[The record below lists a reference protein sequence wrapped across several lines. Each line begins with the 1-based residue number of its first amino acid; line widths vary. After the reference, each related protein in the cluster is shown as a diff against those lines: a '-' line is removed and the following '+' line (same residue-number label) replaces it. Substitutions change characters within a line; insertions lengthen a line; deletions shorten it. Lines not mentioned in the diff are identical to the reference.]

1 MNYDK
6 DINIVIIDDDVQVLK
21 MYENILKHNNFN
33 VFAVNDST
41 KAINAIKNN
50 NAGVVVS
57 DIIMPKLNGME
68 LLQKIK
74 MYNSSIQVI
83 MLTAEGSI
91 AGALEAVNEG
101 AFTYMTKPV
110 DIDELLIMVR
120 RATEFYTI
128 RNENYLLRQQMAEI
142 VGYTPLIG
150 KNKEIEKIREKILAI
165 APTPATVLIT
175 GESGTGKEIVAN
187 SIHYQSE
194 RAEKPFIK
202 VNCAAL
208 TESLLESE
216 LLGHEK
222 GSFTGAEKT
231 HKGKFEIA
239 NTGTILLDEIG
250 ELSLNTQAKL
260 LRVLQEKEF
269 ERVGGTTIIETNFRL
284 LACTNK
290 NLLDEVKRGRFR
302 EDLFYRINVLPLNLP
317 PLRERVEDISILANF
332 FLEQLCREMKKTI
345 EPLSPEIIK
354 IFEEYNWPGNVRE
367 LKNILERLVV
377 LAYKSQISVEDL
389 PLEIRSKGIEEPN
402 NKVLTLRE
410 ARAEFEKEYII
421 RALQQNQNS
430 VAKASAILGIAK
442 KNLYRKINN
451 YEIDAGQDSIDKE

>member
-1 MNYDK
+1 MKHDN
-6 DINIVIIDDDVQVLK
+6 INIVLIDDDVQVLK
-21 MYENILKHNNFN
+21 MYENILKHKNYN
-33 VFAVNDST
+33 VIATSDST
-41 KAINAIKNN
+41 KAIELIKSN
-50 NAGVVVS
+50 NAGVVIS

-68 LLQKIK
+68 LLQMIK
-74 MYNSSIQVI
+74 MYNNSIQVI

-91 AGALEAVNEG
+91 EGALESVNEG
-101 AFTYMTKPV
+101 AFTYMAKPV
-110 DIDELLIMVR
+110 DIEALLIMVE
-120 RATEFYTI
+120 RAMEFYTI
-128 RNENYLLRQQMAEI
+128 RNENNLLREQMAEI
-142 VGYTPLIG
+142 VGFTPLIG
-150 KNKEIEKIREKILAI
+150 KNKEIEEIRKKILTL
-165 APTPATVLIT
+165 APTSTTVLIT

-187 SIHYQSE
+187 TIHYQSE

-216 LLGHEK
+216 LFGHEK

-239 NTGTILLDEIG
+239 NNGTILLDEIG

-290 NLLDEVKRGRFR
+290 NLLEEVKKGRFR
-302 EDLFYRINVLPLNLP
+302 EDLFYRINVLPINLP
-317 PLRERVEDISILANF
+317 PLRKRVEDIPLLANY
-332 FLEQLCREMKKTI
+332 FLEQLSREMRKTL
-345 EPLSPEIIK
+345 EPLSPEVLK

-367 LKNILERLVV
+367 LRNILERLVV
-377 LAYKSQISVEDL
+377 MAYKSQITVEDI
-389 PLEIRSKGIEEPN
+389 PLEIRCGGTEEQN
-402 NKVLTLRE
+402 NEIISLRE
-410 ARAEFEKEYII
+410 ARAEFEKQYII
-421 RALQQNQNS
+421 RTLKQNNNS
-430 VAKASAILGIAK
+430 VAKASAVLDIAK

-451 YEIDAGQDSIDKE
+451 YGININLNNDSD